1 MFTQFAS
8 FVMALTA
15 SLLDTK
21 LMPGGNQGEERQW
34 NQNTFDL
41 DQIKV
46 KYLFLNS
53 SPKSTNKLLVTTF

>member
-1 MFTQFAS
+1 MYTQFAS

-21 LMPGGNQGEERQW
+21 LMLGGNQGEERQW
-34 NQNTFDL
+34 KQNYFDL

-46 KYLFLNS
+46 KYLLLNS
-53 SPKSTNKLLVTTF
+53 